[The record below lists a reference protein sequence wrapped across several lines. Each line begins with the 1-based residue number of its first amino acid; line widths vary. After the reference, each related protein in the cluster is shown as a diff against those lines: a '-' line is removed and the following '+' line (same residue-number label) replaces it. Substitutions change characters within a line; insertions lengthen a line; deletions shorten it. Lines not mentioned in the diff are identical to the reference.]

1 MSDPLCVGVCM
12 IDWDSG
18 VCLGCGR
25 TPEEIDGVP
34 TPQANESP
42 APVPA
47 PLPANVAAQIGEGS
61 E

>member
-1 MSDPLCVGVCM
+1 MSDALCVGVCM
-12 IDWDSG
+12 TDRDSG

-34 TPQANESP
+34 V

-47 PLPANVAAQIGEGS
+47 QPPAKMPLPANVSAPVGEGTQ
-61 E
+61 

>member
-1 MSDPLCVGVCM
+1 MSDALCVGVCM

-34 TPQANESP
+34 VAPP
-42 APVPA
+42 APVRQEA
-47 PLPANVAAQIGEGS
+47 VPLPANVAERIGEVT
-61 E
+61 